1 MMKNIWKEF
10 RKNRA
15 FRLGVILLL
24 FFISMAVLAPVI
36 TPYDPEALLGTP
48 NQRPSAAHW
57 LGTNDIGQD
66 IFSELVYGSRISL
79 KVGIVAALA
88 VTTLGSTIGMVA
100 GYYKGVVDKVFTVLT
115 NVAMTIPSLPLTILL
130 VGFLKTGMLGM
141 VVAICITAWAGT
153 ARVVR
158 AKVLQIRELPYI
170 QIEKLMGV
178 SDFKV
183 LFKHIVPNI
192 ADIVMTRCALSV
204 GGAMMT
210 ETSLSFL
217 GLGSFTQKS
226 WGNIL
231 HFAFY
236 RNGVINNMWW
246 WYLPPILCISGCMLG
261 FVLVT
266 HYGRSR
272 SQLIKG

>member
-1 MMKNIWKEF
+1 
-10 RKNRA
+10 
-15 FRLGVILLL
+15 
-24 FFISMAVLAPVI
+24 MAVLAPVL
-36 TPYDPEALLGTP
+36 TPYDPEELQGIP
-48 NQRPSAAHW
+48 NQRPSAQHW

-79 KVGIVAALA
+79 RIGIVAALA
-88 VTTLGSTIGMVA
+88 VTVLGSTIGMAA
-100 GYYKGVVDKVFTVLT
+100 GYYKGAVDKVFTVLT

-130 VGFLKTGMLGM
+130 VAFLKAGMLGM
-141 VVAICITAWAGT
+141 VVAICITSWAGT

-158 AKVLQIRELPYI
+158 SKVLQIRELPYI
-170 QIEKLMGV
+170 QIEKLMGA
-178 SDFKV
+178 SDVKV
-183 LFKHIVPNI
+183 LFKHVVPNI
-192 ADIVMTRCALSV
+192 TDMVLTRCALSV

-266 HYGRSR
+266 HYGKTR

>member
-1 MMKNIWKEF
+1 MKNIWKEF

>member
-1 MMKNIWKEF
+1 MKSIWKEF
-10 RKNRA
+10 CRNGA
-15 FRLGVILLL
+15 FRTGVLLLL
-24 FFISMAVLAPVI
+24 FFALMALLAPVI
-36 TPYDPEALLGTP
+36 APYDPEELLGMP

-66 IFSELVYGSRISL
+66 IFSELLYGSRISL
-79 KVGIVAALA
+79 RIGVAAALT
-88 VTTLGSTIGMVA
+88 VTVIGSTLGMVA
-100 GYYKGVVDKVFTVLT
+100 GYYKGAADKAFTVLT

-130 VGFLKTGMLGM
+130 VGFLKAGMLGM
-141 VVAICITAWAGT
+141 IAAICITSWAGT

-158 AKVLQIRELPYI
+158 ARVLQLRELPYI
-170 QIEKLMGV
+170 QTEKLMGV
-178 SDFKV
+178 SSFKI

-192 ADIVMTRCALSV
+192 TDMVLTRCALSV

-246 WYLPPILCISGCMLG
+246 WYVPPILCISGCMLG

-266 HYGRSR
+266 HYGKSR
-272 SQLIKG
+272 SQLIRG